1 MGVDIASAGEI
12 RPIRG
17 RYAKEEEMEEESGIK
32 WGAVFAV
39 IKKRLIFIIA
49 IAVVAALVAGLLTG
63 FVFNAGKDTYT
74 LSFDLKSPSGEGSLP
89 DGTAFSVQNL
99 VYSGNLQRVKDSN
112 EMFAGLDIGILSS
125 GDITIT
131 DNNRAVEGEEKRPA
145 ADARYTITAKESCF
159 DSYEQADEFM
169 HAVAE
174 SFVTL
179 TQEALNGRN
188 YSAWEQSY
196 TLAPDYDERI
206 NVLRSQYNYVLSVYD
221 GLIATRAYADFEVDG
236 YTVEQHRAQAA
247 GDISTRLT
255 ALGNEQ
261 NISAYV
267 LGDSNNAVLYEAKE
281 LERQK
286 QVNTAKIDALRQT
299 LAELLQTYKDAGLST
314 SQMDTFESFHA
325 DIASLTQRNV
335 EIDEQLERLYTSIGY
350 VEQEGK
356 WVMETGQLSKAPQT
370 FTDEMEALRTRIAAD
385 TQTMSKVVSAVYSGF
400 TAAEF
405 RQAGA
410 EVTSGGT
417 NTIFVTVAVF
427 VVAAFAAAC
436 VFALAGYRKQVSA
449 EEAAQSEV
457 KAADGGA
464 EEQTADETEAV
475 EQTDGSAESGEEKGE
490 DK

>member
-1 MGVDIASAGEI
+1 ME
-12 RPIRG
+12 
-17 RYAKEEEMEEESGIK
+17 EEESGIK

-99 VYSGNLQRVKDSN
+99 VYSGNLQKVKDSN

-131 DNNRAVEGEEKRPA
+131 DNNRAVEGEEERPA

-286 QVNTAKIDALRQT
+286 QVNTAKIEALKEEI
-299 LAELLQTYKDAGLST
+299 ANLLGIYGDRISA
-314 SQMDTFESFHA
+314 SQLDTFESFHA

-335 EIDEQLERLYTSIGY
+335 EIDDQLERLYTSIGY
-350 VEQEGK
+350 VYVVQEGE
-356 WVMETGQLSKAPQT
+356 WVTGTGQLSKAPQT

-464 EEQTADETEAV
+464 EEQTADETEAA
-475 EQTDGSAESGEEKGE
+475 EQAAGSAESGEEKGE

>member
-1 MGVDIASAGEI
+1 
-12 RPIRG
+12 
-17 RYAKEEEMEEESGIK
+17 MEEDESGIT

-131 DNNRAVEGEEKRPA
+131 DNNRAVEGEEERPA

-267 LGDSNNAVLYEAKE
+267 LGDSNNAVLYEAKD

-286 QVNTAKIDALRQT
+286 QVNTAKIDALKQT
-299 LAELLQTYKDAGLST
+299 LTELLKTYADAGLST

-464 EEQTADETEAV
+464 VEQTADETEAV

>member
-1 MGVDIASAGEI
+1 
-12 RPIRG
+12 
-17 RYAKEEEMEEESGIK
+17 MEEESGIK

-131 DNNRAVEGEEKRPA
+131 DNNRAVEGEEERPA

-299 LAELLQTYKDAGLST
+299 LTELLQTYKDAGLST

-356 WVMETGQLSKAPQT
+356 WVTGSDQLSKAPPT

-417 NTIFVTVAVF
+417 NTIFVTVAAF
-427 VVAAFAAAC
+427 VVAAVAAAC

-449 EEAAQSEV
+449 DEAAQSEV

-464 EEQTADETEAV
+464 EEQTADETEAA
-475 EQTDGSAESGEEKGE
+475 EQTAGSAESGEEKGQ

>member
-1 MGVDIASAGEI
+1 ME
-12 RPIRG
+12 
-17 RYAKEEEMEEESGIK
+17 EEESGIK

-99 VYSGNLQRVKDSN
+99 VYSGNLQKVKDSN

-131 DNNRAVEGEEKRPA
+131 DNRAVEGEEERPA

-261 NISAYV
+261 NIFAYV

-299 LAELLQTYKDAGLST
+299 LTELLQTYKDAGLST

-370 FTDEMEALRTRIAAD
+370 FTDEMEDLRTRIAAD

-449 EEAAQSEV
+449 DEAAQSEV

-464 EEQTADETEAV
+464 EEQTADETEAA
-475 EQTDGSAESGEEKGE
+475 EQAAGSAESGEEKGE

>member
-1 MGVDIASAGEI
+1 ME
-12 RPIRG
+12 
-17 RYAKEEEMEEESGIK
+17 EEESGIK

-99 VYSGNLQRVKDSN
+99 VYSGNLQKVKDSN

-131 DNNRAVEGEEKRPA
+131 DNNRAVEGEEERPA

-261 NISAYV
+261 SISAYV

-286 QVNTAKIDALRQT
+286 QVNTAKIDALKQT
-299 LAELLQTYKDAGLST
+299 LTELLRTYAGAGLST

-417 NTIFVTVAVF
+417 NTVFVTVAVF

-464 EEQTADETEAV
+464 EEQTADETEAA

>member
-1 MGVDIASAGEI
+1 ME
-12 RPIRG
+12 
-17 RYAKEEEMEEESGIK
+17 EEESGIK

-99 VYSGNLQRVKDSN
+99 VYSGNLQKVKDSN

-125 GDITIT
+125 DDITIT
-131 DNNRAVEGEEKRPA
+131 DNNRAVEGEEERPA

-261 NISAYV
+261 SISAYV

-299 LAELLQTYKDAGLST
+299 LTELLQTYKDAGLST

-436 VFALAGYRKQVSA
+436 VFALAGYRKQLSA

-464 EEQTADETEAV
+464 EEQTADETEAA
-475 EQTDGSAESGEEKGE
+475 EQAAGSAESGEEKVE

>member
-1 MGVDIASAGEI
+1 ME
-12 RPIRG
+12 
-17 RYAKEEEMEEESGIK
+17 EEESGIK

-112 EMFAGLDIGILSS
+112 EMFAGLDIGRLSS

-131 DNNRAVEGEEKRPA
+131 YNRAVEGEEERPA
-145 ADARYTITAKESCF
+145 ADTRYTITAKESCF

-174 SFVTL
+174 SFVAL

-206 NVLRSQYNYVLSVYD
+206 NVLRSQYNYVLTVYD

-299 LAELLQTYKDAGLST
+299 LTELLQTYKDAGLST

-356 WVMETGQLSKAPQT
+356 WVTGSDQLSKAPPT

-417 NTIFVTVAVF
+417 NTIFVTVAAF

-436 VFALAGYRKQVSA
+436 VFALAGYRKQVNA

-464 EEQTADETEAV
+464 EEQTADETEAA
-475 EQTDGSAESGEEKGE
+475 EQAAGSAESGEEKGE

>member
-1 MGVDIASAGEI
+1 
-12 RPIRG
+12 
-17 RYAKEEEMEEESGIK
+17 MEEESGIK

-131 DNNRAVEGEEKRPA
+131 DNRAVEGEEERPA

-196 TLAPDYDERI
+196 TLASDYDERI
-206 NVLRSQYNYVLSVYD
+206 NVLRSQYNYVLTVYD

-286 QVNTAKIDALRQT
+286 QVNTAKIEALKK
-299 LAELLQTYKDAGLST
+299 EIEDLLTKYGPLISA
-314 SQMDTFESFHA
+314 SQLDTFESFHA

-335 EIDEQLERLYTSIGY
+335 EIDDQLERLYTSIGY

-356 WVMETGQLSKAPQT
+356 WVTGTGQLSKAPQT

-417 NTIFVTVAVF
+417 NTIFVTVAAF
-427 VVAAFAAAC
+427 VVAAVAAAC

-464 EEQTADETEAV
+464 EEQTADETESA
-475 EQTDGSAESGEEKGE
+475 EQTAGSAESGEEKGE

>member
-1 MGVDIASAGEI
+1 ME
-12 RPIRG
+12 
-17 RYAKEEEMEEESGIK
+17 EEESGIK

-99 VYSGNLQRVKDSN
+99 VYSGNLQKVKDSN

-131 DNNRAVEGEEKRPA
+131 DNNRAVEGEEERPA

-299 LAELLQTYKDAGLST
+299 LTELLQTYKDAGLST

-417 NTIFVTVAVF
+417 NTIFVTVAAF

-436 VFALAGYRKQVSA
+436 VLALAGYRKQVSA
-449 EEAAQSEV
+449 EEAAQSEG

>member
-1 MGVDIASAGEI
+1 
-12 RPIRG
+12 
-17 RYAKEEEMEEESGIK
+17 MEEESGIK

-74 LSFDLKSPSGEGSLP
+74 LSFDLKSPSGEGSLR

-99 VYSGNLQRVKDSN
+99 VYSGNLQKVKDSN

-131 DNNRAVEGEEKRPA
+131 DNNRAVEGEEERPA

-299 LAELLQTYKDAGLST
+299 LTELLQTYKDAGLST

-427 VVAAFAAAC
+427 VVAAVAAAC

-457 KAADGGA
+457 KAAEGGA
-464 EEQTADETEAV
+464 EEQTADETEAA
-475 EQTDGSAESGEEKGE
+475 EQTAGSAESGEEKGE

>member
-1 MGVDIASAGEI
+1 ME
-12 RPIRG
+12 
-17 RYAKEEEMEEESGIK
+17 EEESGIK
-32 WGAVFAV
+32 WGVVFAV

-131 DNNRAVEGEEKRPA
+131 DNRAVEGEEERPA

-206 NVLRSQYNYVLSVYD
+206 NVLRSQYNYVLTVYD

-261 NISAYV
+261 SISAYV

-286 QVNTAKIDALRQT
+286 QVNTAKIEALK
-299 LAELLQTYKDAGLST
+299 EEIGNLLIKYDKYISA
-314 SQMDTFESFHA
+314 SQLDTFESFHA

-427 VVAAFAAAC
+427 VVAAFAAVC

>member
-1 MGVDIASAGEI
+1 ME
-12 RPIRG
+12 
-17 RYAKEEEMEEESGIK
+17 EEESGIK

-99 VYSGNLQRVKDSN
+99 VYSGNLQKVKDSN

-131 DNNRAVEGEEKRPA
+131 DNNRAVEGEEERPA

-299 LAELLQTYKDAGLST
+299 LTELLQTYKDAGLST

-335 EIDEQLERLYTSIGY
+335 EIDDQLERLYTSIGY

-427 VVAAFAAAC
+427 VVAAVAAAC

-457 KAADGGA
+457 KATEGGA

>member
-464 EEQTADETEAV
+464 EEQTADETEAA

>member
-1 MGVDIASAGEI
+1 ME
-12 RPIRG
+12 
-17 RYAKEEEMEEESGIK
+17 EEESGIK

-99 VYSGNLQRVKDSN
+99 VYSGNLQKVKDSN

-131 DNNRAVEGEEKRPA
+131 DNNRAVEGEEERPA

-299 LAELLQTYKDAGLST
+299 LTELLQTYKDAGLST

-427 VVAAFAAAC
+427 VVAAVAAAC

-457 KAADGGA
+457 KATEGGA

>member
-1 MGVDIASAGEI
+1 ME
-12 RPIRG
+12 
-17 RYAKEEEMEEESGIK
+17 EEESGIK

-112 EMFAGLDIGILSS
+112 EMFSGLDIGILSS

-131 DNNRAVEGEEKRPA
+131 DNNRAVEGEEERPA

-206 NVLRSQYNYVLSVYD
+206 KVLRSQYNYVLSVYD

-261 NISAYV
+261 SISAYV

-286 QVNTAKIDALRQT
+286 QVNTAKIEALKK
-299 LAELLQTYKDAGLST
+299 EIEDLLTKYGPLISA
-314 SQMDTFESFHA
+314 SQLDTFESFHA

-335 EIDEQLERLYTSIGY
+335 EIDDQLERLYTSIGY

-356 WVMETGQLSKAPQT
+356 WVTGTGQLSKAPQT

-417 NTIFVTVAVF
+417 NTIFVTVAAF

-449 EEAAQSEV
+449 DEAAQSEV

-464 EEQTADETEAV
+464 EEQTADETEAA
-475 EQTDGSAESGEEKGE
+475 EQTAGSAESGEEKGE

>member
-1 MGVDIASAGEI
+1 ME
-12 RPIRG
+12 
-17 RYAKEEEMEEESGIK
+17 EEESGIK

-131 DNNRAVEGEEKRPA
+131 DNRAVEGEEERPA

-196 TLAPDYDERI
+196 TLAPNYDERI

-261 NISAYV
+261 SISAYV

-286 QVNTAKIDALRQT
+286 QVNTAKIEALKK
-299 LAELLQTYKDAGLST
+299 EIEDLLTKYGPLISA
-314 SQMDTFESFHA
+314 SQLDTFESFHA

-335 EIDEQLERLYTSIGY
+335 EIDDQLERLYTSIGY

-356 WVMETGQLSKAPQT
+356 WVTGTGQLSKAPQT

-427 VVAAFAAAC
+427 VVAAVAAAC
-436 VFALAGYRKQVSA
+436 VFVLAGYRKQVSA
-449 EEAAQSEV
+449 DEAAQSEV
-457 KAADGGA
+457 KTADGGA
-464 EEQTADETEAV
+464 EEQTADETEAA
-475 EQTDGSAESGEEKGE
+475 EQTAGSAESGEEKGE

>member
-1 MGVDIASAGEI
+1 
-12 RPIRG
+12 
-17 RYAKEEEMEEESGIK
+17 MEEESGIK

-131 DNNRAVEGEEKRPA
+131 DNNRAVEGEEERPA

-299 LAELLQTYKDAGLST
+299 LTELLQTYKDAGLST

-356 WVMETGQLSKAPQT
+356 WVTGSDQLSKAPPT

-417 NTIFVTVAVF
+417 NTIFVKVAAF
-427 VVAAFAAAC
+427 VVAAVAAAC

-449 EEAAQSEV
+449 DEAAQSEV

-464 EEQTADETEAV
+464 EEQTADETEAA
-475 EQTDGSAESGEEKGE
+475 EQTAGSAESGEEKGQ

>member
-1 MGVDIASAGEI
+1 ME
-12 RPIRG
+12 
-17 RYAKEEEMEEESGIK
+17 EEESGIK

-99 VYSGNLQRVKDSN
+99 VYSGNLQKVKDGN

-131 DNNRAVEGEEKRPA
+131 DNNRAVEGEEERPA

-286 QVNTAKIDALRQT
+286 QVNTAKIEALKEEI
-299 LAELLQTYKDAGLST
+299 ANLLGIYGDRISA
-314 SQMDTFESFHA
+314 SQLDTFESFHA

-335 EIDEQLERLYTSIGY
+335 EIDDQLERLYTSIGY

-417 NTIFVTVAVF
+417 NTIFVTVAAF

>member
-1 MGVDIASAGEI
+1 ME
-12 RPIRG
+12 
-17 RYAKEEEMEEESGIK
+17 EEESGIK

-99 VYSGNLQRVKDSN
+99 VYSGNLQKVKDSN

-131 DNNRAVEGEEKRPA
+131 DNRAVEGEEERPA

-261 NISAYV
+261 NIFAYV

-299 LAELLQTYKDAGLST
+299 LTELLQTYKDAGLST

-370 FTDEMEALRTRIAAD
+370 FTDEMEDLRTRIAAD

-464 EEQTADETEAV
+464 EAQTADETESA
-475 EQTDGSAESGEEKGE
+475 EQTAGSAESGEEKGE

>member
-1 MGVDIASAGEI
+1 ME
-12 RPIRG
+12 
-17 RYAKEEEMEEESGIK
+17 EEESGIK

-112 EMFAGLDIGILSS
+112 EMFSGLDIGILSS

-131 DNNRAVEGEEKRPA
+131 DNRAVEGEEERPA

-174 SFVTL
+174 SFFKFL
-179 TQEALNGRN
+179 KL
-188 YSAWEQSY
+188 EQSY

-261 NISAYV
+261 NIFAYV

-286 QVNTAKIDALRQT
+286 QVNTAKIEALRQT
-299 LAELLQTYKDAGLST
+299 LTELLQTYAGAGLST

-335 EIDEQLERLYTSIGY
+335 EIDDQLERLYTSIGY

-356 WVMETGQLSKAPQT
+356 WVTGTGQLSKAPQT

-427 VVAAFAAAC
+427 VVAAVAAAC

-464 EEQTADETEAV
+464 EEQTADETEAA
-475 EQTDGSAESGEEKGE
+475 EQTAGSAESGEEKGE

>member
-1 MGVDIASAGEI
+1 ME
-12 RPIRG
+12 
-17 RYAKEEEMEEESGIK
+17 EEESGIK

-99 VYSGNLQRVKDSN
+99 VYSGNLQKVKDSN

-131 DNNRAVEGEEKRPA
+131 DNNRAVEGEEERPA

-286 QVNTAKIDALRQT
+286 QVNTAKIEALKEEI
-299 LAELLQTYKDAGLST
+299 ANLLGIYGDRISA
-314 SQMDTFESFHA
+314 SQLDTFESFHA

-335 EIDEQLERLYTSIGY
+335 EIDDQLERLYTSIGY

-417 NTIFVTVAVF
+417 NTIFVTVAAF

>member
-1 MGVDIASAGEI
+1 ME
-12 RPIRG
+12 
-17 RYAKEEEMEEESGIK
+17 EEESGIK

-112 EMFAGLDIGILSS
+112 EMFSGLDIGILSS

-131 DNNRAVEGEEKRPA
+131 DNNRAVEGEEERPA

-261 NISAYV
+261 SISAYV

-286 QVNTAKIDALRQT
+286 QVNTAKIEALKKEIEDLLTKYGT
-299 LAELLQTYKDAGLST
+299 LISA
-314 SQMDTFESFHA
+314 SQLDTFESFHA

-335 EIDEQLERLYTSIGY
+335 EIDDQLERLYTSIGY

-356 WVMETGQLSKAPQT
+356 WVTGTGQLSKAPQT

-417 NTIFVTVAVF
+417 NTIFVTVAAF
-427 VVAAFAAAC
+427 VVAAVAAAC

-464 EEQTADETEAV
+464 EEQTADETEAA
-475 EQTDGSAESGEEKGE
+475 EQTAGSAESGEEKGE

>member
-1 MGVDIASAGEI
+1 ME
-12 RPIRG
+12 
-17 RYAKEEEMEEESGIK
+17 EEESGIK

-131 DNNRAVEGEEKRPA
+131 DNNRAVEGEEERPA

-286 QVNTAKIDALRQT
+286 QVNTAKIEALKEEI
-299 LAELLQTYKDAGLST
+299 ANLLGIYGDRISA
-314 SQMDTFESFHA
+314 SQLDTFESFHA

>member
-1 MGVDIASAGEI
+1 
-12 RPIRG
+12 
-17 RYAKEEEMEEESGIK
+17 MEEESGIK

-89 DGTAFSVQNL
+89 DGTDFSVQNL

-112 EMFAGLDIGILSS
+112 EMFDGLDIGILSS

-131 DNNRAVEGEEKRPA
+131 DNRAVEGEEERPA
-145 ADARYTITAKESCF
+145 ADARYTITAEESCF

-179 TQEALNGRN
+179 TQEALSGRN

-261 NISAYV
+261 SISAYV

-286 QVNTAKIDALRQT
+286 QVNTAKIEALKK
-299 LAELLQTYKDAGLST
+299 EIEDLLTKYGPLISA
-314 SQMDTFESFHA
+314 SQLDTFESFHA

-335 EIDEQLERLYTSIGY
+335 EIDDQLERLYTSIGY
-350 VEQEGK
+350 VYVEQEGK
-356 WVMETGQLSKAPQT
+356 WVWVTGTGQLSKAPQT

-417 NTIFVTVAVF
+417 NTIFVTVAAF

-449 EEAAQSEV
+449 DEAAQSEV

-464 EEQTADETEAV
+464 EEQTADETEAA
-475 EQTDGSAESGEEKGE
+475 EQTAGSAESGEEKGE

>member
-1 MGVDIASAGEI
+1 ME
-12 RPIRG
+12 
-17 RYAKEEEMEEESGIK
+17 EEESGIK

-99 VYSGNLQRVKDSN
+99 VYSGNLQKVKDSN

-131 DNNRAVEGEEKRPA
+131 DNNRAVEGEEERPA

-286 QVNTAKIDALRQT
+286 QVNAAKIEALKKEIDDLLERYGT
-299 LAELLQTYKDAGLST
+299 LIST

-335 EIDEQLERLYTSIGY
+335 EIDDQLERLYTSIGY

-356 WVMETGQLSKAPQT
+356 WVTGTGQLSKAPQT

-457 KAADGGA
+457 KAAEGGA

>member
-1 MGVDIASAGEI
+1 
-12 RPIRG
+12 
-17 RYAKEEEMEEESGIK
+17 MEEESGIK

-131 DNNRAVEGEEKRPA
+131 DNNRAVEGEEERPA

-188 YSAWEQSY
+188 YSAWEEGY

-299 LAELLQTYKDAGLST
+299 LTELLQTYKDAGLST

-356 WVMETGQLSKAPQT
+356 WVTGSDQLSKAPPT

-427 VVAAFAAAC
+427 VVAAVAAAC

-449 EEAAQSEV
+449 DEAAQSEV

-464 EEQTADETEAV
+464 EEQTADETEAA
-475 EQTDGSAESGEEKGE
+475 EQAAGSAESGEEKVE

>member
-1 MGVDIASAGEI
+1 ME
-12 RPIRG
+12 
-17 RYAKEEEMEEESGIK
+17 EEESGIK

-99 VYSGNLQRVKDSN
+99 VYSGNLQKVKDSN

-131 DNNRAVEGEEKRPA
+131 DNNRAVEGEEERPA

-261 NISAYV
+261 SISAYV

-286 QVNTAKIDALRQT
+286 QVNTAKIEALKK
-299 LAELLQTYKDAGLST
+299 EIEDLLTKYGPLISA
-314 SQMDTFESFHA
+314 SQLDTFESFHA

-335 EIDEQLERLYTSIGY
+335 EIDDQLERLYTSIGY

-356 WVMETGQLSKAPQT
+356 WVTGTGQLSKAPQT

-417 NTIFVTVAVF
+417 NTIFVTVAAF

-457 KAADGGA
+457 KAAEGGA
-464 EEQTADETEAV
+464 EEQTADETEAA
-475 EQTDGSAESGEEKGE
+475 EQTAGSAESGEEKGE

>member
-1 MGVDIASAGEI
+1 
-12 RPIRG
+12 
-17 RYAKEEEMEEESGIK
+17 MEEESGIK

-99 VYSGNLQRVKDSN
+99 VYSGNLQKVKDSN

-131 DNNRAVEGEEKRPA
+131 DNNRAVEGEEERPA

-299 LAELLQTYKDAGLST
+299 LTELLQTYKDAGLST

-436 VFALAGYRKQVSA
+436 VFALAGYRKQLSA

-464 EEQTADETEAV
+464 EEQTADETEAA
-475 EQTDGSAESGEEKGE
+475 EQAAGSAESGEEKVE

>member
-1 MGVDIASAGEI
+1 ME
-12 RPIRG
+12 
-17 RYAKEEEMEEESGIK
+17 EEESGIK

-99 VYSGNLQRVKDSN
+99 VYSGNLQKVKDSN

-131 DNNRAVEGEEKRPA
+131 DNNRAVEGEEERPA

-299 LAELLQTYKDAGLST
+299 LTELLQTYKDAGLST

-427 VVAAFAAAC
+427 VFAAFAAAC

-464 EEQTADETEAV
+464 VEQTADETEAV

>member
-17 RYAKEEEMEEESGIK
+17 GYAKEEKMEEESGIK

-131 DNNRAVEGEEKRPA
+131 DNRAVEGEEERPA

-299 LAELLQTYKDAGLST
+299 LTELLQTYKDAGLST

-464 EEQTADETEAV
+464 EEQTADETESA
-475 EQTDGSAESGEEKGE
+475 EQTAGSAESGEEKGE

>member
-1 MGVDIASAGEI
+1 
-12 RPIRG
+12 
-17 RYAKEEEMEEESGIK
+17 MEEESGIK

-89 DGTAFSVQNL
+89 DGTDFSVQNL

-112 EMFAGLDIGILSS
+112 EMFDGLDIGILSS

-131 DNNRAVEGEEKRPA
+131 DNRAVEGEEERPA

-286 QVNTAKIDALRQT
+286 QVNTAKIEALKK
-299 LAELLQTYKDAGLST
+299 EIEDLLTKYGPLISA
-314 SQMDTFESFHA
+314 SQLDTFESFHA

-335 EIDEQLERLYTSIGY
+335 EIDDQLERLYTSIGY
-350 VEQEGK
+350 VYVEQEGK
-356 WVMETGQLSKAPQT
+356 WVWVTGTGQLSKAPQT

-417 NTIFVTVAVF
+417 NTIFVTVAAF

-464 EEQTADETEAV
+464 EEQTADETEAA
-475 EQTDGSAESGEEKGE
+475 EQAAGSAESGEEKGE

>member
-1 MGVDIASAGEI
+1 ME
-12 RPIRG
+12 
-17 RYAKEEEMEEESGIK
+17 EEESGIK

-131 DNNRAVEGEEKRPA
+131 DNRAVEGEEERPA

-196 TLAPDYDERI
+196 TLASDYDERI

-286 QVNTAKIDALRQT
+286 QVNTAKIEALKEEI
-299 LAELLQTYKDAGLST
+299 ANLLGIYGDRISA
-314 SQMDTFESFHA
+314 SQLDTFESFHA

-417 NTIFVTVAVF
+417 NTIFVTVAAF

-464 EEQTADETEAV
+464 EEQTADETEAA

>member
-1 MGVDIASAGEI
+1 ME
-12 RPIRG
+12 
-17 RYAKEEEMEEESGIK
+17 EEESGIK

-131 DNNRAVEGEEKRPA
+131 DNNRAVEGEEERPA

-286 QVNTAKIDALRQT
+286 QVNTAKIEALKEEI
-299 LAELLQTYKDAGLST
+299 ANLLGIYGDRISA
-314 SQMDTFESFHA
+314 SQLDTFESFHA

-464 EEQTADETEAV
+464 EEQTADETEAA